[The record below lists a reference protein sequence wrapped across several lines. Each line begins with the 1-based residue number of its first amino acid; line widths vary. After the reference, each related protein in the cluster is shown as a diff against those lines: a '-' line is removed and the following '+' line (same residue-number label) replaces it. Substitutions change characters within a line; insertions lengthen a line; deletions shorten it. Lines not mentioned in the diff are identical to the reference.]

1 MIFPV
6 GLHQKADILS
16 HSIIYRAF
24 DRDPLCEAPRGMDN
38 RASIR
43 RWCYAT
49 MRMRKGG
56 EA

>member
-43 RWCYAT
+43 RWRYAT